1 MVDLLPPFIFIKNRF
16 YYGNKNGSH
25 AKILGLPRMQ
35 GRQSAKRRVW
45 SGAAAMGSSFMGIS
59 RIAIISLSL
68 LLFEHVASVTLMRF
82 TQQRGNVALRPAAT
96 VMVLCTEFGKLVLS
110 ALLEHTHCFGIGSA
124 QPLSQ
129 VAKSALVVK
138 ELARVSVPA
147 VLYTIQNNLIFVSLG
162 NLELVTFQVGEA
174 CRPPSLAFAHSP
186 RPFTTPWPWRET
198 LTVALHLAHT
208 PSLTAAMLQ
217 STLWRLLRR
226 RLLQRLYVAPLCG
239 AFLWRLLRRR
249 RLLRRPFRRAFFLWR
264 LFVWRLFVW
273 RPFCRAIPDGS
284 RRFSSR
290 RCSTRAS

>member
-1 MVDLLPPFIFIKNRF
+1 
-16 YYGNKNGSH
+16 
-25 AKILGLPRMQ
+25 
-35 GRQSAKRRVW
+35 
-45 SGAAAMGSSFMGIS
+45 MGSSFMGIS

-147 VLYTIQNNLIFVSLG
+147 FLYTIQNNLIFVSLG

-239 AFLWRLLRRR
+239 AFLWRLFVA
-249 RLLRRPFRRAFFLWR
+249 PFCGAFCGGGASCGALFAAPFFLWR

>member
-1 MVDLLPPFIFIKNRF
+1 
-16 YYGNKNGSH
+16 
-25 AKILGLPRMQ
+25 
-35 GRQSAKRRVW
+35 
-45 SGAAAMGSSFMGIS
+45 MGIS

-110 ALLEHTHCFGIGSA
+110 ALLEHTHCIGIGSA

-129 VAKSALVVK
+129 VAKSALAVK

-147 VLYTIQNNLIFVSLG
+147 FLYTIQNNLIFVSLG

-174 CRPPSLAFAHSP
+174 YRPPSLAFAHSP

-198 LTVALHLAHT
+198 LTVALHPAHT

-217 STLWRLLRR
+217 STF
-226 RLLQRLYVAPLCG
+226 VAPFAAAPFAAPLCG
-239 AFLWRLLRRR
+239 AFMWRLFVA
-249 RLLRRPFRRAFFLWR
+249 PFCGASCGALFAAPFFLWR